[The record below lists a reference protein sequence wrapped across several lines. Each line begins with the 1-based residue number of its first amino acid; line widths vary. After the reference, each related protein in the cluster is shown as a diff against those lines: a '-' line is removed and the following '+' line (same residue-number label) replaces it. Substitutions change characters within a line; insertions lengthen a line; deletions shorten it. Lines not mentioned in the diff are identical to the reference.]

1 MSTHEFIHD
10 GQRLVY
16 DDFGSG
22 RDVVV
27 LLPGLLLSRK
37 MQEPLARSL
46 AERGNRVV
54 ILDLLGHG
62 ESDRPVDM
70 WRYSMPLFG
79 EQVIGLLDHLDVRR
93 AVVGGTSLGANV
105 TLEAAMLAP
114 ARMQGL
120 IVEMPV
126 LDNALLACALAF
138 TPLLVGLTFGAP
150 ISRMVGRVTRRL
162 PRGTHPLVDVGL
174 DAVSQNPA
182 PSAAVLQGLFFGRT
196 APPRTERRTIKSRA
210 LVIGHPRDPVHPF
223 SDSDMLVRE
232 LPNGRK
238 AFFNQLIAAF
248 QGWKDSRN
256 DPTKSI
262 TFGDGSP
269 LDRDAVLTAAT
280 LGDELSFDLPWR
292 RGDVALVDNFV
303 AMHGRRTFTGT
314 RKVLA
319 SLIAAEVA

>member
-1 MSTHEFIHD
+1 VRTGDFTHD

-16 DDFGSG
+16 DDYGSG

-37 MQEPLARSL
+37 MQDPLARAL
-46 AERGNRVV
+46 AERGNRV
-54 ILDLLGHG
+54 ISLDLLGHG
-62 ESDRPVDM
+62 ESDRPQDM

-105 TLEAAMLAP
+105 TLEAAILAP

-120 IVEMPV
+120 MIEMPV

-150 ISRMVGRVTRRL
+150 VSRLVGRVARRL
-162 PRGTHPLVDVGL
+162 PRGLHNMVDVGL
-174 DAVSQNPA
+174 DWVSQDPG

-196 APPRTERRTIKSRA
+196 APPRSERRTIKSHA

-223 SDSDMLVRE
+223 SDSDMLMRE
-232 LPNGRK
+232 LPGARLVE
-238 AFFNQLIAAF
+238 ASSILELRLTPERLTGEIAGFVDECWHPKPRAEHAARRASA
-248 QGWKDSRN
+248 SR
-256 DPTKSI
+256 
-262 TFGDGSP
+262 
-269 LDRDAVLTAAT
+269 A
-280 LGDELSFDLPWR
+280 R
-292 RGDVALVDNFV
+292 RGPERL
-303 AMHGRRTFTGT
+303 RRDD
-314 RKVLA
+314 A
-319 SLIAAEVA
+319 

>member
-1 MSTHEFIHD
+1 VRSADYSQAAVSDFETHEFVHD

-16 DDFGSG
+16 DDYGSG
-22 RDVVV
+22 RQTIV

-37 MQEPLARSL
+37 MQDPLARAL
-46 AERGNRVV
+46 AERGNRV
-54 ILDLLGHG
+54 ISLDLLGHG
-62 ESDRPVDM
+62 ESDRPKDM

-114 ARMQGL
+114 GRMQGL

-150 ISRMVGRVTRRL
+150 VSRLVGRVARRL
-162 PRGTHPLVDVGL
+162 PRGLHNMVDVGL
-174 DAVSQNPA
+174 DWVSQDPG

-196 APPRTERRTIKSRA
+196 APPRSERRTIKSDA

-232 LPNGRK
+232 LPNARLVEASSILELRLTPERLTGE
-238 AFFNQLIAAF
+238 IAGFVDECWHPKPRAEHAPRRA
-248 QGWKDSRN
+248 G
-256 DPTKSI
+256 
-262 TFGDGSP
+262 
-269 LDRDAVLTAAT
+269 AVRA
-280 LGDELSFDLPWR
+280 R
-292 RGDVALVDNFV
+292 RGPERL
-303 AMHGRRTFTGT
+303 RRDD
-314 RKVLA
+314 A
-319 SLIAAEVA
+319 